1 MMRISHLSGPLC
13 LLMATFLTSESGA
26 FEVMKFRSISVNDSS
41 SCQIEKIVTKR
52 EAPPYK
58 VIQNDILEKFGPPS
72 STPEGMRKAGIT
84 TDTRRCVCELKP
96 VRRNMISFF
105 RHWENGKIP
114 FAIDD
119 MFGQFDHAYK
129 IDLLNEVIK
138 GLERDSCLR
147 FENITG
153 ISRKDF
159 PHYL

>member
-1 MMRISHLSGPLC
+1 M
-13 LLMATFLTSESGA
+13 
-26 FEVMKFRSISVNDSS
+26 NDSS
-41 SCQIEKIVTKR
+41 YCQIEKIVTKR

-58 VIQNDILEKFGPPS
+58 VIQNDILEKSGPPRSAPGLVS
-72 STPEGMRKAGIT
+72 SVIT
-84 TDTRRCVCELKP
+84 TDTRRYVLKLK
-96 VRRNMISFF
+96 VRRNTIPFH

-119 MFGQFDHAYK
+119 KFGQFDQAYK
-129 IDLLNEVIK
+129 IDLVNEVIQ
-138 GLERDSCLR
+138 GLERDSCVR